1 MKDRKSKQKNKS
13 SPMRKL
19 LTAFVVLLMI
29 SAVAQSQTTLFTYGK
44 YPVTK
49 EEFLKAFNKNPSLE
63 PDRKKALKEYLE
75 LYQNFKLKVQ
85 AAYDAKLQEDPN
97 YLLETQNFKKQLATN
112 FINDEANIKS
122 LIEEALQRS
131 QKDIHLQ
138 QVFIPF
144 PENKDTTTAYQ
155 QAQQAYF
162 DLNSGKSF
170 STTASKYNS
179 DQSMTELG
187 YVTAFTLPYSFE
199 SVVYSLKPNK
209 HSAPVRSA
217 YGYHIFYNAGERPA
231 VGRRKAAQ
239 ILFSI
244 PPGATEADK
253 AAVKRKADSVY
264 AVLLKSPEA
273 FDEMVHEFS
282 NDVTT
287 AHDHGMMQEFGIGQ
301 FSPNF
306 ESAAFAL
313 TRVDEISKP
322 VETSFGFHII
332 QLKEIIPI
340 PKNLDDPIVAA
351 SFKERVEK
359 DDRLS
364 EARKL
369 LVNKWMKL
377 TNFTQAKYDEKELWA
392 YTDSFYKG
400 GNTKGFKKINDST
413 HIFSFAKQ
421 KMKAADFAA
430 YVRASRAF
438 PMYQSMS
445 YPELMREYVKS
456 ATSDYYQNHLDDYNA
471 DFKAQLKEFNDAN
484 LLFAVMDKE
493 VWTKAATDDQ
503 GLRATYEQNKSK
515 YKWEASA
522 NAAIFTVT
530 SDKVLADLQA
540 KLKGNLSNWRS
551 ITESFG
557 SSVMADSNRYEL
569 GQIPVVDR
577 TNFTDGL
584 TTAPVKNNDG
594 SYTFAYIFKVYN
606 EPGQR
611 SFDEAK
617 GLVIND
623 YQNILEKQWLDTLRK
638 KYPIKVNDAVFNS
651 LK

>member
-1 MKDRKSKQKNKS
+1 
-13 SPMRKL
+13 MRKL
-19 LTAFVVLLMI
+19 LTTFVVLLMI
-29 SAVAQSQTTLFTYGK
+29 SAIAKSQTTLFTYGK
-44 YPVTK
+44 YTVTK

-63 PDRKKALKEYLE
+63 PDRKKALSEYLE

-85 AAYDAKLQEDPN
+85 AANDAKLQEDPN
-97 YLLETQNFKKQLATN
+97 YLLETENFKKQLATN

-144 PENKDTTTAYQ
+144 PENKDTVAAYQ
-155 QAQQAYF
+155 QSQQAYF
-162 DLNSGKSF
+162 DLNTGKAF
-170 STTASKYNS
+170 NGIASRYNS
-179 DQSMTELG
+179 DPSMTDLG

-199 SVVYSLKPNK
+199 SIVYSLKPNK

-217 YGYHIFYNAGERPA
+217 YGYHIFYNSGERA
-231 VGRRKAAQ
+231 ALGRRIAAQ
-239 ILFSI
+239 ILLTM
-244 PPGATEADK
+244 PPDATEADK
-253 AAVKRKADSVY
+253 AVVKRKADSIY
-264 AVLLKSPEA
+264 AVLVKTPEEW
-273 FDEMVHEFS
+273 DEMVHEFS

-287 AHDHGMMQEFGIGQ
+287 GHDHGLMQEFGIGQ
-301 FSPNF
+301 FSPAF
-306 ESAAFAL
+306 ETAAFAL
-313 TRVDEISKP
+313 TKTGEISKP

-332 QLKEIIPI
+332 QLREIIPV

-377 TNFTQAKYDEKELWA
+377 TNYTPAKYEEKELWA
-392 YTDSFYKG
+392 YADSFYNG
-400 GNTKGFKKINDST
+400 GNTKGFKKLNDST
-413 HIFSFAKQ
+413 VIFSFSK
-421 KMKAADFAA
+421 KKIKAVDFAT

-445 YPELMREYVKS
+445 YPELMREYLKS
-456 ATSDYYQNHLDDYNA
+456 ATSDYYQSHLDDYNA
-471 DFKAQLKEFNDAN
+471 DFKSQLKEFNDAN
-484 LLFAVMDKE
+484 LLFAIMDKE

-503 GLRATYEQNKSK
+503 GLRTTYEQNKGK
-515 YKWEASA
+515 YLWAASA
-522 NAAIFTVT
+522 NATIFTVT
-530 SDKVLADLQA
+530 SDKILADLQA
-540 KLKGNLSNWRS
+540 KLKGNFVNWRS
-551 ITESFG
+551 ITEGFG
-557 SSVMADSNRYEL
+557 STVMADSNRYEL

-594 SYTFAYIFKVYN
+594 SYTFAYIFKVFN

-611 SFDEAK
+611 GFEEAK

-623 YQNILEKQWLDTLRK
+623 YQNVLEKQWLDALKK
-638 KYPIKVNDAVFNS
+638 KYPIKVNQAVFNS